1 MADIL
6 RLNNIRIKA
15 KHGYYQAEKDLG
27 QLFEVD
33 IILQVDFNKALKSDE
48 LEDTVDFEAVYKD
61 VNKIFSKHN
70 HYLVEYV
77 GGQIIDHIIETYPL
91 VETVTVK
98 IRKPHIPIDG
108 ILDNAEIEITRSRM

>member
-6 RLNNIRIKA
+6 RLNNIQIKA

-33 IILQVDFNKALKSDE
+33 IVLHVDFTKALKSDE

-61 VNKIFSKHN
+61 VNKIFSRHN

-77 GGQIIDHIIETYPL
+77 GGQIIDHIFKNYPL
-91 VETVTVK
+91 VEMVTVK

-108 ILDNAEIEITRSRM
+108 ILDNAEIEITRSR